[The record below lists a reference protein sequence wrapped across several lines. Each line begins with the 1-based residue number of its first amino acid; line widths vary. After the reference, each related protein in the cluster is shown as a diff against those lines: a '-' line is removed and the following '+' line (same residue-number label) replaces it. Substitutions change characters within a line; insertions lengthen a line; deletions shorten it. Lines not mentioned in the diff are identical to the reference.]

1 MARIQ
6 EAWGGN
12 RVWNGSAWMELYWGI
27 DSEYNDGSSMPLTW
41 NGKYP
46 NSNESAYLRLRI
58 NVVFDANTLDNGN
71 TFIQDGGSWPGF
83 NGSVSIPTV
92 AERNVYNQRILYYPA
107 FGSTQNRRIKA
118 SLSGIDRVPGTTSF
132 DVTRAMPM
140 RAWGAPA
147 RPTIN
152 LHSVAS
158 NNDVTINFSGA
169 QTNPSNDN
177 FTQAIDYTVYN
188 GTAWVETHGQPNTD
202 TTRTFTGLP
211 GNTQVR
217 IGIRAWNE
225 DAGLTAWTSWYT
237 AYTKPNAP
245 TGVTA
250 KRQTADPTKI
260 DVKFTNGA
268 AHPGTHQV
276 QRRLTP
282 TGAWSLIGTVVPTG
296 TTYVDTYATGSTP
309 EYRVRTN
316 TPDSKIF
323 SDYSNIAMADAGS
336 IKQFVPGVAD
346 IFHGSSKVTSIYWQ
360 GTEIWK
366 A

>member
-1 MARIQ
+1 MARLM
-6 EAWGGN
+6 EEWGGN
-12 RVWNGSAWMELYWGI
+12 RVWNGSQWMELYWGI
-27 DSEYNDGSSMPLTW
+27 DSEYSDGNSITMQG
-41 NGKYP
+41 NGKFP
-46 NSNESAYLRLRI
+46 NGVSSAYLRLQI
-58 NVVFDANTLDNGN
+58 VALFDANTLDNNN

-92 AERNVYNQRILYYPA
+92 AERVVYDQRSLYYPA
-107 FGSTQNRRIKA
+107 FGSTQNWRSKA
-118 SLSGIDRVPGTTSF
+118 SLSGIERVPGTTSF

-152 LHSVAS
+152 AHSVAS
-158 NNDVTINFSGA
+158 NNNVTINFSGA

-177 FTQAIDYTVYN
+177 FTQAIDYTIHN
-188 GTAWVETHGQPNTD
+188 GTDWVETHGQPNNATS
-202 TTRTFTGLP
+202 RTYTGLP
-211 GNTQVR
+211 GNVAVI
-217 IGIRAWNE
+217 IGLRAWNE
-225 DAGLTAWTSWYT
+225 DAGVTAWTPWLT
-237 AYTKPNAP
+237 TYTKPNAP

-250 KRQTADPTKI
+250 TRQTADPTKI

-268 AHPGTHQV
+268 AHPGAHYV
-276 QRRLTP
+276 ERRLTP
-282 TGAWSLIGTVVPTG
+282 TGSWSQIGTVVSTG

-309 EYRVRTN
+309 EYRVRTR
-316 TPDSKIF
+316 TPDGKIY
-323 SDYSNIAMADAGS
+323 SDYSNIAMADIGS
-336 IKQFVPGVAD
+336 IKQFVPGVVD